1 MEAQNGGATI
11 EDVFGTR
18 LLRNGRERKNGAK
31 KENMSECRRQER
43 FLDLRND
50 EREST
55 RLRTDPTLQN
65 VSNQTKRAKSRGHLT
80 IQLSFA
86 QKVLRYTCVATAMWP
101 EKKVDQWA
109 PRNGTKVQEQ
119 IGHIQKTLPFV
130 VEEQNGLSRGSDRRL
145 REP

>member
-65 VSNQTKRAKSRGHLT
+65 VSNRTKRAKSRGHLT

-101 EKKVDQWA
+101 DKRWINGHYAMGQKYKK
-109 PRNGTKVQEQ
+109 Q

-130 VEEQNGLSRGSDRRL
+130 VEEQNGLSRGADRRL